1 MSLPSSTPTPT
12 PTSNQYAPMVV
23 KPSVVPPSNGSAAIP
38 ATVST
43 ATPDSVIA
51 TGLQRNALHNSTVLS
66 GAGMKGGRIRSKSN
80 RSRSRSKS
88 KRSRSKSRRSRSRSK
103 SRRSK
108 SKRGGQQTPTPT
120 PSVTPTPTATVP
132 QFSGSQ
138 NDVANAR
145 SVASNSLAMK
155 SGALSKY
162 DDPTA
167 PPSYTKLY

>member
-1 MSLPSSTPTPT
+1 MSVPTATPTPT
-12 PTSNQYAPMVV
+12 PTSNQYAPVVV

-43 ATPDSVIA
+43 ATPGSVITA
-51 TGLQRNALHNSTVLS
+51 GLQRNAVHNATVLG
-66 GAGMKGGRIRSKSN
+66 GAGMKGGRTRTK
-80 RSRSRSKS
+80 SRSRA
-88 KRSRSKSRRSRSRSK
+88 RRSRA
-103 SRRSK
+103 RRSR
-108 SKRGGQQTPTPT
+108 RGGQPTPT
-120 PSVTPTPTATVP
+120 PSATPTPTATVP

-162 DDPTA
+162 DNPNA
-167 PPSYTKLY
+167 PPSNTKLL

>member
-1 MSLPSSTPTPT
+1 MSVPTATPTPT
-12 PTSNQYAPMVV
+12 PTSNQYAPVVV

-43 ATPDSVIA
+43 ATPGSVITA
-51 TGLQRNALHNSTVLS
+51 GLQRNAVHNATVLG
-66 GAGMKGGRIRSKSN
+66 GAGMKGGRTRTK
-80 RSRSRSKS
+80 SRSRA
-88 KRSRSKSRRSRSRSK
+88 RRSRA
-103 SRRSK
+103 RRSRARR
-108 SKRGGQQTPTPT
+108 SRARRSRARRGGQPTPT
-120 PSVTPTPTATVP
+120 PSATPTPTATVP

-162 DDPTA
+162 DNPNA
-167 PPSYTKLY
+167 PPSNTKLI